1 MYDMN
6 ILLVSSDN
14 NKTSGAFLCL
24 VSLAKYLIERFNYK
38 VIVTVPKKGD
48 GIELLQE
55 NNIPYYYVRSF
66 SWITYN
72 GFDIKA
78 IAKTIFKKIAMLYN
92 WRAIRQTSDIIERE
106 NIDIIHINTI
116 FSYVGAVAAKLKH
129 KKVVWHIRESLDKG
143 FNSHIVTGKKGYELI
158 NQSDRVIAVSNTVL
172 NEYKNFIHS
181 QIFEVI
187 YDGIDSK
194 FHVPEHKILKKQPV
208 VFACI
213 GALVRE
219 KNQLELLRSI
229 SKIKDNGITNFK
241 LLLIGDGVMEAQL
254 KSFVN
259 RNQLQNYV
267 EFCGRRKDVDDILKQ
282 VDCLFSVSRAEAF
295 GRTMI
300 EGMLSGCLIVAA
312 DSPDSAARELIQ
324 SGKTGI
330 LYPLGDMSKLAEIL
344 RNICLYKNYQN
355 LQNMASKGQKE
366 AMMKYSSLTNAEK
379 IRDVYLHICEDD

>member
-1 MYDMN
+1 MN

-24 VSLAKYLIERFNYK
+24 VSLAKYLIEEFNYK
-38 VIVTVPKKGD
+38 VIVTVPKQGD

-72 GFDIKA
+72 GFGIKA

-129 KKVVWHIRESLDKG
+129 KKIVWHIRESLDKG

-172 NEYKNFIHS
+172 NEYKNVIRG
-181 QIFEVI
+181 QIFEVVH
-187 YDGIDSK
+187 DGIDSK
-194 FHVPEHKILKKQPV
+194 FYAPKHKILKKQPV

-213 GALVRE
+213 GALVKD
-219 KNQLELLRSI
+219 KNQLELLKSI
-229 SKIKDNGITNFK
+229 NKIMDNGITNFK
-241 LLLIGDGVMEAQL
+241 LLLIGNGVMETQL
-254 KSFVN
+254 KSFVE

-267 EFCGRRKDVDDILKQ
+267 EFYGRRKDVDHILKQ

-300 EGMLSGCLIVAA
+300 EGMLSGCLVVAA
-312 DSPDSAARELIQ
+312 DSPDSAACELIQ

-330 LYPLGDMSKLAEIL
+330 LYPLGDINQLTEIL
-344 RNICLYKNYQN
+344 RNICLHTNNQD
-355 LQNMASKGQKE
+355 LRSMAFKGQQE
-366 AMMKYSSLTNAEK
+366 AMVRYNSLTNAEK
-379 IRDVYLHICEDD
+379 IRDVYLHVCEDD